1 MKALVISGETLQ
13 QTDWNVEDI
22 LNDIPQS
29 TKDMAESL
37 EFEERYVINRQEW
50 YYNHALALNER

>member
-13 QTDWNVEDI
+13 EWNVEEI

-29 TKDMAESL
+29 TKDMAERL

>member
-1 MKALVISGETLQ
+1 MKALVISGDTLQ

-22 LNDIPQS
+22 LNDIPQT
-29 TKDMAESL
+29 TKDMVERL
-37 EFEERYVINRQEW
+37 EFQERYINRQEW

>member
-1 MKALVISGETLQ
+1 MKSLVISGETLQ
-13 QTDWNVEDI
+13 DWNIEEI

-29 TKDMAESL
+29 TKDMAEKL

-50 YYNHALALNER
+50 YYNHALALNKR

>member
-1 MKALVISGETLQ
+1 
-13 QTDWNVEDI
+13 
-22 LNDIPQS
+22 
-29 TKDMAESL
+29 MAERL